1 MDSSG
6 PGNKFKASLSPR
18 EGPSLPRPVLP
29 LTELRRVSPGDTTRP
44 WSPAALPARAPRDR
58 WCGRRR
64 RSPGN
69 ASYLDSDISEKS
81 PSASRDKKSHAFR
94 ACHCADVV
102 FQDSQK
108 SSIPSHGQKMPS
120 DKKVKKASSPPLSQT
135 WKRDREQSLAAAFVP
150 VVVDPRGQNP
160 DKCRFNFYTSQYS
173 NSLNPFYTL
182 QKPTCGYL
190 YRRETDHTRKR
201 FDIPP
206 ANLILWHT

>member
-1 MDSSG
+1 MKGDRERQ
-6 PGNKFKASLSPR
+6 ADLSPR
-18 EGPSLPRPVLP
+18 EGPSVPRPVL
-29 LTELRRVSPGDTTRP
+29 LQTEPRSVFPGDTSRP
-44 WSPAALPARAPRDR
+44 WSPAALPARAPGDR

-81 PSASRDKKSHAFR
+81 RSASEEEKSHALG
-94 ACHCADVV
+94 ACHCAENA

-108 SSIPSHGQKMPS
+108 SLVPSRGQKMTS
-120 DKKVKKASSPPLSQT
+120 GTKAKVPLTALSQK
-135 WKRDREQSLAAAFVP
+135 WKRDREQTLEAAYVP

-160 DKCRFNFYTSQYS
+160 DTSIRFSFYNSQYS

-190 YRRETDHTRKR
+190 YQRETDHTRKR
-201 FDIPP
+201 FDVPP
-206 ANLILWHT
+206 ANLILWRT